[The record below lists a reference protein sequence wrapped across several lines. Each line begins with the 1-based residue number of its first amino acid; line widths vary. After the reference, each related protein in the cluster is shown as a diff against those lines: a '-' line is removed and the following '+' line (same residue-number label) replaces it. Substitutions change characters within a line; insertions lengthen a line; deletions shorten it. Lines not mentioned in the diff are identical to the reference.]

1 MSTLVGHVGAV
12 YMVAWSPDSR
22 MLVSASKDSTL
33 KLWDAAK
40 GTKAKETLPGHY
52 DEVYALDW
60 APNGA
65 SVASGSKDRTI
76 KVWKS

>member
-1 MSTLVGHVGAV
+1 MTPHE
-12 YMVAWSPDSR
+12 PNR
-22 MLVSASKDSTL
+22 QQ
-33 KLWDAAK
+33 AAK
-40 GTKAKETLPGHY
+40 GAKAKETLPGHY

-60 APNGA
+60 APNGS